1 MPFAHEAQWAKTYFR
16 MTKLTETQWQQ
27 ERTPEFNAWFDDW
40 EDAGEPRDN
49 LIFVKNL
56 SPARVVTVSLEVGE
70 D

>member
-1 MPFAHEAQWAKTYFR
+1 